1 MIKKANGN
9 NGELKAGRVVV
20 NLTREELEFIDN
32 IGRDALFT
40 TGKRLTN
47 NKIIRAFISVM
58 QEVKVRGDGLYNSEE
73 LKNRILIKLRI
84 KKDKRTYP
92 RFKKEVTLSWRKTS
106 SNEKYNEGSTIEIGE
121 GGFRVELKEN
131 RMVGENLEFTINDP
145 FEPYKPITVFGCITW
160 IKKRDEDSALE
171 AGIKITHLP
180 DRDKPRFSKL
190 LYGEFCPGFY
200 DTKKGEASR

>member
-1 MIKKANGN
+1 MIEEAKGN
-9 NGELKAGRVVV
+9 NDGLKAGRVVV

-58 QEVKVRGDGLYNSEE
+58 QEIKVKGDGLYNAEE
-73 LKNRILIKLRI
+73 LKNRILVKLRI
-84 KKDKRTYP
+84 KKNKRTYP

-106 SNEKYNEGSTIEIGE
+106 SSEKYNEGSTIEIGE
-121 GGFRVELKEN
+121 GGFRVQLKQN
-131 RMVGENLEFTINDP
+131 RAVGENLEFTINDP
-145 FEPYKPITVFGCITW
+145 YEPYKPITVFGRITW

-171 AGIKITHLP
+171 AGIKITLLP
-180 DRDKPRFSKL
+180 DKDRPRFSRL
-190 LYGEFCPGFY
+190 LYRESCPGFY
-200 DTKKGEASR
+200 RTKTENTF